1 MICGLCVMGDE
12 NSFKREFIALLQ
24 VLGDADKKKCVSFL
38 RRF

>member
-24 VLGDADKKKCVSFL
+24 VLGDADKKNV
-38 RRF
+38 